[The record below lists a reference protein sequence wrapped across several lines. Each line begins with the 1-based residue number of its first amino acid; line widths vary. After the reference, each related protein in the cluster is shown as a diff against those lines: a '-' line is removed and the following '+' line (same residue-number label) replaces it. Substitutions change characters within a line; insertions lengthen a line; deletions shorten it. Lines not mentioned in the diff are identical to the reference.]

1 MNQREWFHRLDE
13 HLTCGTI
20 VKKRIT
26 MKNNNQYVAY
36 LRVSTQ
42 KQGYSGL
49 GIEAQREIIQK
60 HLHDKTPIAEYV
72 EIESGRKK
80 DRPKLKEALRLCRK
94 TEAILIVAKLDRL
107 ARSVSFLSNLLE
119 SDVDIVFCDFPQA
132 NKMVLHIISAISQ
145 YEAELIAART
155 KASLQAKKSRGFRLG
170 NPEHLMD
177 KHKQAIRNS
186 IRSCKE
192 KADNNPNNKRAVA
205 MLRTLIKEEY
215 TLKSMADTLNKEGF
229 VTSQGCSF
237 SKSTVYKLI
246 KRYNLKED

>member
-1 MNQREWFHRLDE
+1 
-13 HLTCGTI
+13 
-20 VKKRIT
+20 

-119 SDVDIVFCDFPQA
+119 SEVDIVFCDFPQA